1 MAVQDGSYERLRAAG
16 CADEVAYVQACLR
29 LFFAPRANITDGR
42 VDVPA
47 PTVSAAPNTAT
58 PISAT
63 PISATPVSATN
74 VADVARLN
82 KVAVFLLK
90 ALAPA
95 PTDAAPAELPGWLDS
110 YRRRTMSMNVAC
122 IGDSMAIA
130 RVLRDRQVDFVFLKG
145 PLQQHLLY
153 GDHFMKPSGD
163 VDILVSPTGF
173 AKARDALRTMGY
185 EVAGKSRSVWWVR
198 FLGEQH
204 MVREDGARASTVDLH
219 HRLQQPGSPSPRDT
233 DGFLRRKREVEVA
246 GAAMP
251 IISAADTL
259 LLSSISVA
267 KAFFN
272 REPCAGYVC
281 DVRASAS
288 RLSEAEQRRVLDH
301 AAEQGLADT
310 LLLGLR
316 AADVLLGGDGTLLSD
331 RATRMLARID
341 NADLFHMVMAPWLAS
356 LRWPQRR
363 HVLWEL
369 CGREP
374 VRYLAEAG
382 WAASADLSRRIFE
395 RPATAEPARS
405 EVIRIVG
412 GAANHASER

>member
-1 MAVQDGSYERLRAAG
+1 MTVQDGSYERLRVTG

-29 LFFAPRANITDGR
+29 LFFAPGADITDGR
-42 VDVPA
+42 VDGPA
-47 PTVSAAPNTAT
+47 PTVSAT
-58 PISAT
+58 PITAAPITAAS
-63 PISATPVSATN
+63 ISAAN
-74 VADVARLN
+74 IADIARLN

-90 ALAPA
+90 ALKRAPA
-95 PTDAAPAELPGWLDS
+95 GAAPAQLSEWLDG
-110 YRRRTMSMNVAC
+110 YRRRTMSMNAAC
-122 IGDSMAIA
+122 IGDSMAIDRA
-130 RVLRDRQVDFVFLKG
+130 LRDRQVDFVFLKG

-163 VDILVSPTGF
+163 VDILVPP
-173 AKARDALRTMGY
+173 ARFGQAREALRAIGY

-204 MVREDGARASTVDLH
+204 MVREDGAKASTVDLH
-219 HRLQQPGSPSPRDT
+219 HRLQQPGSPSPRDI

-246 GAAMP
+246 GAVMP
-251 IISAADTL
+251 VISAADTL

-288 RLSEAEQRRVLDH
+288 RLNEAEQQRVLDH
-301 AAEQGLADT
+301 AAGQGLADT

-316 AADVLLGGDGTLLSD
+316 AADVLLGATNTLLSD
-331 RATRMLARID
+331 RATRILARID

-395 RPATAEPARS
+395 RPATAEPSAERNDQK
-405 EVIRIVG
+405 RRRG
-412 GAANHASER
+412 GQACKRKVNPCP